1 MKLLSLLLL
10 LAISGLISA
19 GVFQIPLKRIKS
31 LRTRLT
37 EQGKWNDYVLKKQTR
52 RAMQHRDHDKAVVSH
67 PVNDWEDLEYIGN
80 VTVGSPQQTFQV
92 ILDTGS
98 SNFWVPNKG
107 CAGGCDDDPLCDI
120 PFICTLICSNPDTCC
135 AGKSSVKKVLSG
147 IKAAATSPKDVCDNK
162 NVFDQDASSTYKV
175 VPPPDD
181 QWSIQYGS
189 GSASGYWGID
199 TMAFGDTGT
208 SQLVVPNTQI
218 GQAMSL
224 AAQFDGQPFDGILG
238 LAFQS
243 LSQPS
248 TVAPPLINAINQGLL
263 DLPIFTVWL
272 AQKGFND
279 NVPNGGMYTY
289 GGVDNTNCNPVIAYQ
304 ALSSA
309 TYFQFRMSSISV
321 GSYIGNDGWEVISD
335 TGTSLIGGPT
345 GPVGQMARAVGA
357 QQGSDGYYYMS
368 CSANPGPINIL
379 IGSQTYQIQKVNY
392 NLNIGDANQCLF
404 AFFGF
409 DGVGVPNGPTWILG
423 DPFIRQY
430 CNVYDLGQR
439 RIGFALAK

>member
-1 MKLLSLLLL
+1 
-10 LAISGLISA
+10 
-19 GVFQIPLKRIKS
+19 
-31 LRTRLT
+31 
-37 EQGKWNDYVLKKQTR
+37 
-52 RAMQHRDHDKAVVSH
+52 
-67 PVNDWEDLEYIGN
+67 
-80 VTVGSPQQTFQV
+80 V

-98 SNFWVPNKG
+98 SNFWIPNKG
-107 CAGGCDDDPLCDI
+107 CAGSVCDDDPFCGLTGFLCDLLCSA
-120 PFICTLICSNPDTCC
+120 PDLCCT
-135 AGKSSVKKVLSG
+135 GKSSVKKEVSGIKAAATRPKSPFKKVVSG

-224 AAQFDGQPFDGILG
+224 AGQFDGQPFDGILG

-289 GGVDNTNCNPVIAYQ
+289 GGVDNINCNPVIAYQ

-345 GPVGQMARAVGA
+345 GPVGQMARAAGA
-357 QQGSDGYYYMS
+357 QQNSDGYYYMP
-368 CSANPGPINIL
+368 CSANPGPINLL

>member
-1 MKLLSLLLL
+1 
-10 LAISGLISA
+10 LISA
-19 GVFQIPLKRIKS
+19 GVFKVPLKRIKS

-37 EQGKWNDYVLKKQTR
+37 EQGKWNDYVLKKQAR
-52 RAMQHRDHDKAVVSH
+52 RAMRHQDHDKAVVSQ

-98 SNFWVPNKG
+98 SNFWIPNKNCSG
-107 CAGGCDDDPLCDI
+107 SVCSADPFCDPALGFLCQ
-120 PFICTLICSNPDTCC
+120 LICPAASCC
-135 AGKSSVKKVLSG
+135 GTKSLVKEVSG

-162 NVFDQDASSTYKV
+162 NVFDEDASSTYRK

-199 TMAFGDTGT
+199 TMAFGATGG

-218 GQAMSL
+218 GQAMEL
-224 AAQFDGQPFDGILG
+224 AADFDGQPFDGILG
-238 LAFQS
+238 LAFQA
-243 LSQPS
+243 LADPP

-263 DLPIFTVWL
+263 DQPIFTVWL

-279 NVPNGGMYTY
+279 NVPNGGVYTY
-289 GGVDNTNCNPVIAYQ
+289 GGVDNVNCDPVIAYQ
-304 ALSSA
+304 ALSSS
-309 TYFQFRMSSISV
+309 TYFQFRMSSVSV
-321 GSYIGNDGWEVISD
+321 GSYVNNAGWEVISD
-335 TGTSLIGGPT
+335 TGTSLIGGPS
-345 GPVGQMARAVGA
+345 GPVDQMARAVNA
-357 QQGSDGYYYMS
+357 QQGSDGYYYMD
-368 CSANPGPINIL
+368 CNANPGPIGFL
-379 IGSQTYQIQKVNY
+379 IGSNTYQIQKANY
-392 NLNIGDANQCLF
+392 NLNIGDPNQCLF

-409 DGVGVPNGPTWILG
+409 DGTGSPNGPTWILG

-430 CNVYDLGQR
+430 CNVFDLGQR
-439 RIGFALAK
+439 RIGFARAR